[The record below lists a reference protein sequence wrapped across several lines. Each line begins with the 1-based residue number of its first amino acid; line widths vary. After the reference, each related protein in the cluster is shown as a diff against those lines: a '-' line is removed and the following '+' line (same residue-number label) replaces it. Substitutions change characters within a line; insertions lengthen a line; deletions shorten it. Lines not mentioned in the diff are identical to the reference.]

1 MKVLNK
7 NYFDIDP
14 EVRLEVVRLF
24 NELRI
29 HDMLPPHINREAQR
43 LAELFTAVTHDTILD
58 APIHPSALFSVMA
71 SFLNTLHETSE
82 ETPGISVLGSEKR
95 QEILRLWGVMVD
107 LAMKASAVE
116 RFKEQEESRAIRS

>member
-7 NYFDIDP
+7 NYFEIDP
-14 EVRLEVVRLF
+14 EVRLETVRLF

-43 LAELFTAVTHDTILD
+43 LAELFTAVTHNTILD
-58 APIHPSALFSVMA
+58 APIHPSALFSVIA
-71 SFLNTLHETSE
+71 SFLNNLHKTSE

-107 LAMKASAVE
+107 LAMKASPVE
-116 RFKEQEESRAIRS
+116 RFKVQEESRAIRS